1 MASESEENINPGA
14 PVTYAAMTN
23 ALSTALSAMEKS
35 ILENISSLI
44 KPLYSQ
50 MEDMQKTLNDTRVQ
64 AERAVNTSI
73 ENKTDIQQLQQLE
86 DILAEKAIRTDM
98 SLRQNNLKIRGLDEA
113 VGKKDDLT
121 NEIKQWLITEIKPA
135 GDISPVITKAYRAGP
150 VAILKTRPS
159 RDVIVT
165 FMDLRYKKQVLTHA
179 RIKGHLM
186 FKKDKLEIFPDLPKE
201 ALIKRRELKPEDGLK
216 VLDATDKITPME
228 LAKQNL
234 KRKIR
239 SSTPSPPRPGNRHED
254 IA

>member
-1 MASESEENINPGA
+1 MASEGEETIDPGA
-14 PVTYAAMTN
+14 PVTYAAMTS

-50 MEDMQKTLNDTRVQ
+50 MEDMQKTLNITKVQ

-98 SLRQNNLKIRGLDEA
+98 SLRQNNLKIRGLDET
-113 VGKKDDLT
+113 VGKKEDLT
-121 NEIKQWLITEIKPA
+121 NEIKLWLLNEVKPI

-150 VAILKTRPS
+150 VAILKTRQS
-159 RDVIVT
+159 RD
-165 FMDLRYKKQVLTHA
+165 
-179 RIKGHLM
+179 
-186 FKKDKLEIFPDLPKE
+186 E
-201 ALIKRRELKPEDGLK
+201 ALIKRRELKPVTSRLTEEGIRYSWTTPLILQFSYGGRMHRISTKEEGLK
-216 VLDATDKITPME
+216 VLDVTDKITPME
-228 LAKQNL
+228 LAKQTL

-239 SSTPSPPRPGNRHED
+239 SSSPSPPRPGNRYED
-254 IA
+254 TP